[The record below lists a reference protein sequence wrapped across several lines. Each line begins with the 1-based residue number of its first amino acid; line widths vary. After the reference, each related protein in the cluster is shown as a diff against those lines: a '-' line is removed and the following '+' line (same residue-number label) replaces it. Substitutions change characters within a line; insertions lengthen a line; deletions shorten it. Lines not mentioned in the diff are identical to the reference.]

1 MHILIDFL
9 FLYNNTKL
17 FTTNSWYARIITIN
31 VIIVLHY
38 SNYLIYGKLNDT
50 LSLNWINSIVCTIIT
65 LYL

>member
-31 VIIVLHY
+31 VIIVLQY

-50 LSLNWINSIVCTIIT
+50 LSLN
-65 LYL
+65 